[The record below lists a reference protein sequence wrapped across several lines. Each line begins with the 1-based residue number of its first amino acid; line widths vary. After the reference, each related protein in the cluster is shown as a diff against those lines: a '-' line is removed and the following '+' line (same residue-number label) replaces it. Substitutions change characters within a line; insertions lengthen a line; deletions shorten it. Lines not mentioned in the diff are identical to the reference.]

1 MNLMMLS
8 EFATENEAVA
18 ERNLLLFILILV
30 PILIHFIVM
39 MAITYIVECSN
50 GPFSELEGFEF
61 LNPVWWYRN
70 YKVNV
75 FGAIIVSLLFTVL
88 CPIFA
93 IGYWIYKLGTIGR
106 RK

>member
-18 ERNLLLFILILV
+18 IRNILIFVLVLV
-30 PILIHFIVM
+30 PILSHFITM
-39 MAITYIVECSN
+39 MVIDRIVEYST
-50 GPFSELEGFEF
+50 GPFSDLKGLEF
-61 LNPVWWYRN
+61 LNPMWWYRN

-88 CPIFA
+88 CPVFA
-93 IGYWIYKLGTIGR
+93 VGYWIYKLGTIGR
-106 RK
+106 R